1 MRNRTICFAREGGG
15 RGRPP
20 PEENWEVLEVWV
32 GGRAPWEKL
41 EGSGAG
47 GVVVGR
53 W

>member
-1 MRNRTICFAREGGG
+1 MPVRMVVVAAP
-15 RGRPP
+15 PP